1 MAYVIFKIYAS
12 DAEKVNEESDMN
24 SSHGV
29 EPMISSKPKSP
40 GLLPAFCVMNLSWGR
55 DLMFFSL
62 CPSSLNVFIV
72 GALLLR
78 KT

>member
-1 MAYVIFKIYAS
+1 MAYVIFKIFAS

-40 GLLPAFCVMNLSWGR
+40 GLLPAFCVMNLSW
-55 DLMFFSL
+55 
-62 CPSSLNVFIV
+62 
-72 GALLLR
+72 
-78 KT
+78 